1 MELFRCVNVGGGSRG
16 VPWVPPFLP
25 FCAPASYTRTSAVKN
40 VLDSG
45 TPPFDPPLIRAHC
58 YNAHLLSLMLSL
70 SPRNFIQGLVMVNGC
85 MMVAK
90 FCLALTM
97 NGVFL
102 FLLPVWNMAVTLT
115 DTGTRFLTHAHSHTH
130 THCTF

>member
-1 MELFRCVNVGGGSRG
+1 
-16 VPWVPPFLP
+16 
-25 FCAPASYTRTSAVKN
+25 
-40 VLDSG
+40 
-45 TPPFDPPLIRAHC
+45 
-58 YNAHLLSLMLSL
+58 MLSL